1 MIRKDKNMNGNLAYQ
16 EEPREELLGGRIYM
30 MSSPTVNHSQIAS
43 NIYYAFRSYLKGKTY
58 RPFNDGVDDYL
69 TENDRVIPDA
79 MIVCNKNIIRLDGIH
94 GAPDL
99 VVEVLSPGTAKN
111 DRGYKKNLYET
122 AGVKEYW
129 IVDPI
134 SHSIEVYI
142 LANGKFVLDEVYA
155 LYPAGAG
162 VTDEEREETKK
173 EIQVSLYNDF
183 CISLEEIFKDLF

>member
-43 NIYYAFRSYLKGKTY
+43 NIYYAFRSYLKGKTC
-58 RPFNDGVDDYL
+58 RPFNDGVDVYL

-142 LANGKFVLDEVYA
+142 L
-155 LYPAGAG
+155 
-162 VTDEEREETKK
+162 
-173 EIQVSLYNDF
+173 SL
-183 CISLEEIFKDLF
+183 IHI